1 MNALRRTHLGRISDQ
16 IEILKCSLEDILE
29 DETSVSNGIPEGL
42 HDGPIYARARH
53 YVSSLE
59 QAVKRLNEALDAI
72 HEARE

>member
-29 DETSVSNGIPEGL
+29 DETSVRNGIPEGL
-42 HDGPIYARARH
+42 HDGPIYARAQH
-53 YVSSLE
+53 CVSSLE